1 MFPSSSGQG
10 HQPLKLE
17 TEIRILLGTPIY
29 PRMNASK
36 FIGFY
41 RNEHFAIMIKNVEQ
55 R

>member
-1 MFPSSSGQG
+1 
-10 HQPLKLE
+10 
-17 TEIRILLGTPIY
+17 
-29 PRMNASK
+29 MNASK